1 MFARAPARF
10 VLHSVCASVRTQN
23 FSHSACRNTVVV
35 ERWWQV
41 PLSKEGSPPRLY
53 SRRHRVYRFVEDTK
67 HNMKDKMELL
77 LTQTVPKLGGRGDT
91 VFVKKSVG
99 RNKLLAEGLAVY
111 PSPENKEMFT
121 EERRLLREG
130 KREDRIQTR
139 TGQLTVEFLKTCAVQ
154 VGIPPDVQQQFL
166 LTEEIVCRNFLRK
179 LGVVVPP
186 HALTLPDEPITQF
199 GDFWCEVTVNGL
211 DTVRV
216 PLSVGPYVDPKK
228 KQQLMKLEAAA
239 MEKKAETEPE

>member
-130 KREDRIQTR
+130 KKEDRIQTR
-139 TGQLTVEFLKTCAVQ
+139 TGQLTVEFLKKAAVE
-154 VGIPPDVQQQFL
+154 VGIPPDAQQQFL

-186 HALTLPDEPITQF
+186 HALTLPDEPITRF

-216 PLSVGPYVDPKK
+216 PLSVGPYVDLK
-228 KQQLMKLEAAA
+228 KQQLMNLDAAA
-239 MEKKAETEPE
+239 METKAETDVE

>member
-130 KREDRIQTR
+130 KKEDRIQTR
-139 TGQLTVEFLKTCAVQ
+139 TGQLTVEFLKKAAVE
-154 VGIPPDVQQQFL
+154 VGIPPDAQQQFL

-186 HALTLPDEPITQF
+186 HALTLPDEPITRF

-228 KQQLMKLEAAA
+228 KQLMNLDAAA
-239 MEKKAETEPE
+239 METKAETDVE